1 MSDRVQELIARIE
14 EVRCDENAVEPFD
27 RVVEMQ
33 PPVDGPI
40 QEKGVISLT
49 FGDLQ
54 DGTGF
59 QFEKQHLERF
69 KAPTRINYG
78 EWYELAGW
86 IRDYPDEPEGGR

>member
-1 MSDRVQELIARIE
+1 MSDRVQELIDRIE
-14 EVRCDENAVEPFD
+14 DVRCDGEAVEPFD

-33 PPVDGPI
+33 PPVSGPI
-40 QEKGVISLT
+40 KENGVISLT

-59 QFEKQHLERF
+59 QFKRQHLERF
-69 KAPTRINYG
+69 KAPARVDYG

-86 IRDYPDEPEGGR
+86 IRDYPDEAGVGR